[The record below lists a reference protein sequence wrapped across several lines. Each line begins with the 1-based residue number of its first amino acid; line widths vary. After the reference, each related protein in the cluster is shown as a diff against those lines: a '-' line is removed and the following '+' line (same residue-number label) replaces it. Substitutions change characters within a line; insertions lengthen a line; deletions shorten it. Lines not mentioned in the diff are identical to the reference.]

1 MVKTDIE
8 IQFNK
13 GKLLTYSLGASAF
26 FFAGVFFAYAGLVT
40 KNHFFIRLFL
50 LFLGIA
56 TISFFGLLL
65 LIILPK
71 ALGNKA
77 GLIITDKGLYDY
89 SSAISTGFI
98 TWSEIKKTS
107 HSYLG
112 SNIFMLIMVK
122 KPEKYIARQK
132 WLIKRIAMRLNYK
145 MSGTPIHILVSF
157 LDTDIHT
164 LYSLIKKKRY
174 QKVENKETEN

>member
-1 MVKTDIE
+1 M
-8 IQFNK
+8 
-13 GKLLTYSLGASAF
+13 
-26 FFAGVFFAYAGLVT
+26 
-40 KNHFFIRLFL
+40 
-50 LFLGIA
+50 
-56 TISFFGLLL
+56 
-65 LIILPK
+65 PK

-164 LYSLIKKKRY
+164 LYSLMTEKRY